1 VGRKPLRRARLI
13 LALLFVSALVTARPG
28 AAGQEGTGPVL
39 NRVDVRVDG
48 RPAPRPIA
56 ELIPFKPGEP
66 YSAAAIDRVVKQV
79 FETGLFSDVR
89 VTRSGQDRIDL
100 AFELAR
106 NLIVRKVRFPGAKVR
121 GSRLLEA
128 MESLRPGTVF
138 TQELLPKAVDEIK
151 EGLKREGYFQAVVE
165 SSVRR
170 LPDAPQVDLTF
181 RVSGWKRYRIGSLEF
196 RGPIVVAAEDLSK
209 RMKTRKWGLYIPS
222 RMDKDIQSLQAYYT
236 SLGYRR
242 ADLQQVPE
250 TFDDA
255 RGMVDLALEVQP
267 HEKITIVVNGA
278 RVPSSLLAPIWEE
291 RIFEEWGL
299 AEGEARLLS
308 YMRKKGYVYAVVTSR
323 IERPENEIR
332 VVHDIAPGKKYSIES
347 ISFEGLKSFSEQNL
361 KKELLVT
368 EKSLF
373 FSLLSYD
380 RLFALPR
387 EIEYFYRTQGFL
399 EARAELGLPRTEK
412 GVKAVLRVT
421 EGPRQVLQ
429 SIVFSGNHL
438 LSPEEILKQLVE
450 VQGGPYFPPNVRRDL
465 GVIENFYLNR
475 GIRGTT
481 VTPRVEAAGPNLFT
495 LTFEIE
501 EGTPVAIQNILVAG
515 NRTTRD
521 SVINK
526 ELQVR
531 KGGPADESQIVES
544 KRRLERLGIF
554 SEVRTKEILT
564 EPGRE
569 TLVVT
574 VQEGEVNYAGVG
586 LGFESTNDIS
596 SGASLAFRPRITG
609 EYIRSNVFGRAA
621 QVGLI
626 GQFSDIEERAV
637 ASWTQPYLFGAA
649 LHPSLLAW
657 VEKEDRT
664 SFTYDRRGV
673 GLNITRPVT
682 PQITLFGT
690 LRWSRTDL
698 SNLQIPESD
707 IDRRLQHYSTT
718 AASVSAAVDRR
729 DDIYNPEKGRFFSV
743 QTEVAVPIL
752 GTESDYWKNF
762 FKFQYLRTLAPQV
775 IFSLLTRVGLVTGEI
790 SVPERFFAGGSY
802 SFRGEYFDYL
812 GPKDAETGKPTGG
825 RMLFLVNA
833 EVRFP
838 ILPMLKPL
846 SGAAF
851 FDYGNVFPYI
861 SDFSVKDLEA
871 AVGGGLRYRTPLGPI
886 RFDVGWNV
894 YTPPPEVRKKTAYF
908 FITIGHMF

>member
-1 VGRKPLRRARLI
+1 MAGGRRGLI
-13 LALLFVSALVTARPG
+13 LGVIVLLA
-28 AAGQEGTGPVL
+28 AAGRGGAQEATGPVL
-39 NRVDVRVDG
+39 NRVEVRVDG
-48 RPAPRPIA
+48 RLAPRPIA
-56 ELIPFKPGEP
+56 DLVPFKPGDP
-66 YSAAAIDRVVKQV
+66 YSPAAIDRVVKQV

-89 VTRSGQDRIDL
+89 VTRSGEDKVDL
-100 AFELAR
+100 GFELVR
-106 NLIVRKVRFPGAKVR
+106 NLVIRKLRFQGVKVRA
-121 GSRLLEA
+121 SRLMEA

-138 TQELLPKAVDEIK
+138 AEERLPKAIDELK
-151 EGLKREGYFQAVVE
+151 EGLKREGYFGAVVE
-165 SSVRR
+165 AAAKR
-170 LPDAPQVDLTF
+170 LPDAPQMDLTF
-181 RVSGWKRYRIGSLEF
+181 RISGWKRYRIGSIEV
-196 RGPIVVAAEDLSK
+196 RGQAVVPPGQLFM
-209 RMKTRKWGLYIPS
+209 RMKTRTGGLYVPS
-222 RMDKDIQSLQAYYT
+222 RLDKDIQTLQAYYT

-242 ADLQQVPE
+242 ADLELAPE
-250 TFDDA
+250 TFNEA
-255 RGMVDLALEVQP
+255 QGTVSLALEVQS
-267 HEKITIVVNGA
+267 HEKITIIVNGA
-278 RVPSSLLAPIWEE
+278 RVPASLLAPIWEE

-299 AEGEARLLS
+299 AEGEARVLS

-332 VVHDIAPGKKYSIES
+332 VVHDVAPGKKYSIES
-347 ISFEGLKSFSEQNL
+347 ISFEGLKSFSAQNL

-368 EKSLF
+368 EKSPF

-387 EIEYFYRTQGFL
+387 EIEYFYRTQGFP
-399 EARAELGLPRTEK
+399 EARAELELPRTEK
-412 GVKAVLRVT
+412 GVKAVLKIT

-429 SIVFSGNHL
+429 SIVISGTRL
-438 LSPEEILKQLVE
+438 FPPEEILRELVE
-450 VQGGPYFPPNVRRDL
+450 VQGGPYFPPSVRRDL
-465 GVIENFYLNR
+465 GVIENFYLNH
-475 GIRGTT
+475 GVRGTT
-481 VTPRVEAAGPNLFT
+481 VTPRVEAAGPNVFT

-501 EGTPVAIQNILVAG
+501 EGTPVAIQSILVAG

-526 ELQVR
+526 EIQVR
-531 KGGPADESQIVES
+531 EGGPADESRIVES

-554 SEVRTKEILT
+554 SEVRTREILT
-564 EPGRE
+564 EPGKE

-586 LGFESTNDIS
+586 LGFESTEAVPS
-596 SGASLAFRPRITG
+596 AEPLGFRPRITG

-621 QVGLI
+621 QVGLV

-637 ASWTQPYLFGAA
+637 LSWTQPYLFGAA
-649 LHPSLLAW
+649 LRPSLLAW

-673 GLNITRPVT
+673 GLNITRPVN
-682 PQITLFGT
+682 PSLTLFGT

-698 SNLQIPESD
+698 SNLQVPESE

-718 AASVSAAVDRR
+718 SASVSAALDRR
-729 DDIYNPEKGRFFSV
+729 DDTFNPEKGYFVSV
-743 QTEVAVPIL
+743 LTEVAVPIL

-762 FKFQYLRTLAPQV
+762 IKFQYLKTVAPQV
-775 IFSLLTRVGLVTGEI
+775 VLSLLTRVGLVTGEI
-790 SVPERFFAGGSY
+790 SLPERFFAGGSY

-812 GPKDAETGKPTGG
+812 GPQDPETGKPVGG

-833 EVRFP
+833 EARFP
-838 ILPMLKPL
+838 IVPMLKSL

-851 FDYGNVFPYI
+851 LDYGNVFPFI
-861 SDFSVKDLEA
+861 SDFRVKDLEA

-886 RFDVGWNV
+886 RFDIGWNI
-894 YTPPPEVRKKTAYF
+894 YTPPPQTRKKTAYV